1 MKIEIKNVSKSFA
14 KKKVLEQLN
23 LTFES
28 GQIYGLIGHNGSG
41 KSVLLKI
48 ICGFFKP
55 TEGAVLFDGHDYSND
70 KEFPPSLRAII
81 EGPSFIPNISGFEN
95 LQLLAEIQNKIT
107 DETIL
112 NYLEKMG
119 MLDIKDQKY
128 SEYSLGT
135 KQKLGIIS
143 VLMEKPQV
151 IILDEPFNGIEEK
164 TKQVIIH
171 ELLSLKQQNVLIIVT
186 SHIKEEISSLCDVTY
201 VMENGRVA
209 EWLVDALCFTLN
221 IENISLKIRYLKF
234 IFAFF
239 YLRVLLL
246 HMEL

>member
-1 MKIEIKNVSKSFA
+1 MKIEVKNVSKSFA
-14 KKKVLEQLN
+14 KKKVLERIN
-23 LTFES
+23 LTFEN

-143 VLMEKPQV
+143 VLMENPQV

-201 VMENGRVA
+201 VMENGQVA

-221 IENISLKIRYLKF
+221 IENISLKIQYLKF

-239 YLRVLLL
+239 YLWVLLL

>member
-1 MKIEIKNVSKSFA
+1 MKIEVKNVSKSFA
-14 KKKVLEQLN
+14 KKKVLERIN

-143 VLMEKPQV
+143 VLMENPQV

-201 VMENGRVA
+201 VMENGQVA
-209 EWLVDALCFTLN
+209 E
-221 IENISLKIRYLKF
+221 
-234 IFAFF
+234 
-239 YLRVLLL
+239 
-246 HMEL
+246 

>member
-1 MKIEIKNVSKSFA
+1 MKIEVKNVSKSFA
-14 KKKVLEQLN
+14 KKKVLERIN

-70 KEFPPSLRAII
+70 KEFPHSLRAII

-143 VLMEKPQV
+143 VLMENPQV

-171 ELLSLKQQNVLIIVT
+171 ELLSLKQQNVLIIIT
-186 SHIKEEISSLCDVTY
+186 SHIKEEISSLCDTTY
-201 VMENGRVA
+201 LMENGR
-209 EWLVDALCFTLN
+209 LV
-221 IENISLKIRYLKF
+221 
-234 IFAFF
+234 
-239 YLRVLLL
+239 
-246 HMEL
+246 

>member
-1 MKIEIKNVSKSFA
+1 MKIEVKNVSKSFA
-14 KKKVLEQLN
+14 KKKVLERIN

-95 LQLLAEIQNKIT
+95 LELLAEIQNKIT
-107 DETIL
+107 DATIL

-143 VLMEKPQV
+143 VLMENPQV

-201 VMENGRVA
+201 VMENGQVA
-209 EWLVDALCFTLN
+209 E
-221 IENISLKIRYLKF
+221 
-234 IFAFF
+234 
-239 YLRVLLL
+239 
-246 HMEL
+246 

>member
-1 MKIEIKNVSKSFA
+1 MKIEVKNVSKSFA
-14 KKKVLEQLN
+14 KKKVLERIN
-23 LTFES
+23 LTFEN

-119 MLDIKDQKY
+119 MIDIKDQKY

-143 VLMEKPQV
+143 VLMENPQV

-201 VMENGRVA
+201 VMENGQVA
-209 EWLVDALCFTLN
+209 E
-221 IENISLKIRYLKF
+221 
-234 IFAFF
+234 
-239 YLRVLLL
+239 
-246 HMEL
+246 

>member
-14 KKKVLEQLN
+14 KKKVLEQIN

-41 KSVLLKI
+41 KSILLKI

-201 VMENGRVA
+201 VM
-209 EWLVDALCFTLN
+209 VDALCFTLN

>member
-1 MKIEIKNVSKSFA
+1 MKIEVKNVSKSFA
-14 KKKVLEQLN
+14 KKKVLERIN
-23 LTFES
+23 LTFEN

-55 TEGAVLFDGHDYSND
+55 TEGAVLFDDHDYSND

-143 VLMEKPQV
+143 VLMENPQV

-201 VMENGRVA
+201 VMENGQVA

-221 IENISLKIRYLKF
+221 IENISLKIQYLKF

-239 YLRVLLL
+239 YLWVLLL

>member
-1 MKIEIKNVSKSFA
+1 
-14 KKKVLEQLN
+14 
-23 LTFES
+23 
-28 GQIYGLIGHNGSG
+28 
-41 KSVLLKI
+41 
-48 ICGFFKP
+48 
-55 TEGAVLFDGHDYSND
+55 
-70 KEFPPSLRAII
+70 
-81 EGPSFIPNISGFEN
+81 
-95 LQLLAEIQNKIT
+95 
-107 DETIL
+107 
-112 NYLEKMG
+112 MG

-209 EWLVDALCFTLN
+209 E
-221 IENISLKIRYLKF
+221 
-234 IFAFF
+234 
-239 YLRVLLL
+239 
-246 HMEL
+246 